1 MGQGAC
7 RSSFV
12 LVVAGRVGLRLA
24 GCCLKISAADSFAAT
39 TNQLGLTVPGS
50 YPSFPLQLPEAA
62 SLLFAADVFSIVSTG
77 GLVKYF
83 FVFDQS
89 IFNESISFIYDHQTK
104 YF

>member
-1 MGQGAC
+1 LYYC
-7 RSSFV
+7 

-24 GCCLKISAADSFAAT
+24 AIWLKISAADSFAAT

-50 YPSFPLQLPEAA
+50 YPSFPLQFPEAD
-62 SLLFAADVFSIVSTG
+62 SLLFADVFSIVSTG

-89 IFNESISFIYDHQTK
+89 IFN
-104 YF
+104 